1 MTSLKSHVT
10 KERIALA
17 GDACLLTAAA
27 FGLVVGAL
35 GVAFAPQAEPA
46 EAEAWVSLLSG
57 VLSLAV
63 MILGPLAAWRLHG
76 RRLTW
81 MAVLGA
87 VLGGFV
93 GSNIVG
99 MLVMLIFAPL
109 GWLVSQ
115 LGGSEF
121 AGLIAMVVVVGGSF
135 VALLLWLV
143 TNGVR
148 DLSPSRRV
156 HPRLDIVRVVSA
168 AALVVFALGVALW
181 TANHPGGESGEAII
195 FAMLA
200 GLVAVLAVAGAEVAT
215 RVHR

>member
-1 MTSLKSHVT
+1 MPSLKSHVT
-10 KERIALA
+10 KERVALA

-27 FGLVVGAL
+27 FGLVMGAL
-35 GVAFAPQAEPA
+35 AVALAPQPEPA
-46 EAEAWVSLLSG
+46 EGMAWVSLLSA

-63 MILGPLAAWRLHG
+63 VILGPLVAWRLHG
-76 RRLTW
+76 RRLSW
-81 MAVLGA
+81 MAALGA
-87 VLGGFV
+87 ALGAFV

-99 MLVMLIFAPL
+99 MLVMLVFAPL

-121 AGLIAMVVVVGGSF
+121 AGLMAMVVVVGGAF
-135 VALLLWLV
+135 VALLVWLV

-156 HPRLDIVRVVSA
+156 HPRMDIVRVISA
-168 AALVVFALGVALW
+168 AALVVFAIGVALW
-181 TANHPGGESGEAII
+181 TADHPGGESGEAII

-200 GLVAVLAVAGAEVAT
+200 GLVAALAVAGAEVAT
-215 RVHR
+215 RTHH

>member
-1 MTSLKSHVT
+1 MLSLKSHVT
-10 KERIALA
+10 KERVALA

-35 GVAFAPQAEPA
+35 GAAFAPQAEPA
-46 EAEAWVSLLSG
+46 EGVAWVSLLSG

-63 MILGPLAAWRLHG
+63 VILGPLAAWRLHG

-81 MAVLGA
+81 MVVLGA

-99 MLVMLIFAPL
+99 MLVMVVFAPL

-115 LGGSEF
+115 LGGSDF
-121 AGLIAMVVVVGGSF
+121 AGLIAMVVIVGGAF
-135 VALLLWLV
+135 VSLLVWLV
-143 TNGVR
+143 TDGVR

-156 HPRLDIVRVVSA
+156 HPRLDAVRVVSA
-168 AALVVFALGVALW
+168 AVLVVFALGVALW
-181 TANHPGGESGEAII
+181 TANHPGGESGEAVI

-200 GLVAVLAVAGAEVAT
+200 GLVAALAVAGAEIAA
-215 RVHR
+215 RAHR